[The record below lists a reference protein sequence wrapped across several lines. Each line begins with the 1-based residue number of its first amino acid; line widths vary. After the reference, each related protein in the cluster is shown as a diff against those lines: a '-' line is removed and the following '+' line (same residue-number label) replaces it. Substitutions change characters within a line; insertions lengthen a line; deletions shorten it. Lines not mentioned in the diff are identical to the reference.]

1 MKTETIVMCVV
12 ALILGMLM
20 FHMLKNVCGCKNV
33 EGAES
38 KTIDTLEQL
47 MQVVNSPGGWL
58 PTPGEA
64 GGPFKVGDQVV
75 VRAGLKKA
83 TSTRGVDLLPGQVA
97 IVTANIANQS
107 NLYISLDGNDLFS
120 GWNAKDLAWPA
131 EEVP

>member
-47 MQVVNSPGGWL
+47 MQAVNSPGGWL
-58 PTPGEA
+58 PTPA
-64 GGPFKVGDQVV
+64 GFPRHNRIPGWPGWQPRA
-75 VRAGLKKA
+75 RAGPQGELVR
-83 TSTRGVDLLPGQVA
+83 S
-97 IVTANIANQS
+97 
-107 NLYISLDGNDLFS
+107 
-120 GWNAKDLAWPA
+120 
-131 EEVP
+131 